1 MWLMMQQPTPDDYL
15 IATNQTHSVREL
27 CEIAFGHAGLDWQEH
42 VAVDPKFVRPAEVD
56 HLIGNPAKAR
66 ATLGWE
72 ATVDFRQ
79 LVEMMVDADLE
90 RLRRS
95 R

>member
-1 MWLMMQQPTPDDYL
+1 
-15 IATNQTHSVREL
+15 VREL
-27 CEIAFGHAGLDWQEH
+27 CEFAFSHAGLDWQEH
-42 VAVDPKFVRPAEVD
+42 VVVDPKFVRPAEVD
-56 HLIGNPAKAR
+56 HLIGNPAKAK
-66 ATLGWE
+66 AKLGWE
-72 ATVDFRQ
+72 PTVNFRQ